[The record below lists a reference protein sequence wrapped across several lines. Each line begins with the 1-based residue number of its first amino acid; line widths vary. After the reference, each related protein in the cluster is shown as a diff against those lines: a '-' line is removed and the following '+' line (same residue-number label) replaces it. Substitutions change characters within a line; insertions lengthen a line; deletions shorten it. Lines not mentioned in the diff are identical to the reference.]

1 MNHLN
6 VVLSGP
12 IAAGKSTLCDDLIGQ
27 FGFSVFKTRELIQ
40 ELLKNVPSERA
51 ALQKAGETL
60 DRKTN
65 GDWVASSLARKI
77 QEKGSKCHVIVDSV
91 RIKKQIDGLR
101 RAFGSRVVHI
111 KQTADP
117 AILRKRVNLPS

>member
-1 MNHLN
+1 
-6 VVLSGP
+6 
-12 IAAGKSTLCDDLIGQ
+12 
-27 FGFSVFKTRELIQ
+27 VFKTRELIQ

-111 KQTADP
+111 HLTADP